1 MDPRIEAL
9 RSTTFFG
16 RRLTR
21 QQISEIQTTVAAFP
35 LLSRHELGQTI
46 CEQLGWRTG
55 TGTNRIQLCQRLLE
69 ELERLGLLVLPAK
82 DASYARGPRK
92 PIEKSQRTEKQPAI
106 AEPLGELLLLQLRL
120 VEDEDE
126 VSEWNEF
133 VDRWHYAGFRHPLGP
148 RLRYFVEDRHGRK
161 LGCLQFS
168 QAVVSLPCRD
178 AWIGWPEE
186 GRKAHL
192 ERVVGNTRFLLFPWV
207 EVRNLASKVLS
218 MAVRRL
224 ADDWEHQHGCRPV
237 LVETFVDSSRFDG
250 ACYRAAN
257 WLDLGETRGG
267 KGKAPKRVYV
277 YPLAADF
284 REVLL
289 HGPQRT
295 APRRKATPRVAPAL
309 AADDPFLLAWQELVG
324 AATAAAT
331 AHDRVWKLR
340 RRVINTLL
348 VVLFV
353 YRLMFSGN
361 GYTATLAALWQQCQ
375 ACGIPL
381 PQAEPVAASSMSA
394 ARAKVDEA
402 IFKSLHAEILKRA
415 GSSQWK
421 GHRVFAVD
429 GSKINLPRPL
439 LRAGYRLPQERAH
452 YPQGLLS
459 CLYELAP
466 KLPIDFDLHAH
477 GDERAAALAH
487 LPALAVGDVVVY
499 DRGYYSYRMLLA
511 HAQRG
516 VHPLFRLQRN
526 AGTAFDDFVAGSEQD
541 ELTTITPGPDTL
553 RRPGRKDPEAEPRPI
568 PLRLVKYV
576 HGGTEFHL
584 ATTLLDRSRYP
595 VQNLADLYHD
605 RWGIEE
611 LYKTSKLGF
620 ELENFHSRSERG
632 VKQEIFAHF
641 NLIAMTRL
649 FTNFGDAM
657 HNSQSPPDPLPES
670 QANFKAALFAVARN
684 LEGLILRHAAMMH
697 NAVRQVLACVETAR
711 QRLRPNRTYPRR
723 SRKPLGKGQKGR
735 DSAAAA

>member
-35 LLSRHELGQTI
+35 SLSRHELGQTV

-106 AEPLGELLLLQLRL
+106 AEPLGELLPLQLRL
-120 VEDEDE
+120 VLDEDE

-178 AWIGWPEE
+178 AWVGWPED
-186 GRKAHL
+186 GWKAHL

-224 ADDWEHQHGCRPV
+224 ADDWEQQHGCRPV
-237 LVETFVDSSRFDG
+237 LVETFVNSSRFDG

-277 YPLAADF
+277 YPLA
-284 REVLL
+284 
-289 HGPQRT
+289 RT
-295 APRRKATPRVAPAL
+295 SGRFSCMARNALRRGARRRRGRHRRL

-331 AHDRVWKLR
+331 AHDRVWQLR

-361 GYTATLAALWQQCQ
+361 GYTATLAALWEQCR

-487 LPALAVGDVVVY
+487 LPAMAVGDVVVY

-511 HAQRG
+511 HAERG

-526 AGTAFDDFVAGSEQD
+526 AGTAFDDFIAGSGRMSSSPSHRGP
-541 ELTTITPGPDTL
+541 TRFAVWAGRTPRPNPGPSPCGSSNTST
-553 RRPGRKDPEAEPRPI
+553 AEPSSTSQP
-568 PLRLVKYV
+568 PFS
-576 HGGTEFHL
+576 TE
-584 ATTLLDRSRYP
+584 ADTRSGNSP
-595 VQNLADLYHD
+595 
-605 RWGIEE
+605 
-611 LYKTSKLGF
+611 TSTMTAGASRSCTKLQSCGF

-684 LEGLILRHAAMMH
+684 LEGLILRQAAMMH
-697 NAVRQVLACVETAR
+697 NAVHQVLACVETAR
-711 QRLRPNRTYPRR
+711 QRLRPNRSWPRR
-723 SRKPLGKGQKGR
+723 SRKPLGKWQKGR
-735 DSAAAA
+735 DSAAAV